1 MPEIVSASNG
11 RYGLEFLVVCNDSS
25 QVFHAIT
32 EAIRAVKGRLNCA
45 SNLASA
51 QDYIARR
58 KIDGIVIDMAL
69 PGTLD
74 LIDRVRRGSSN
85 KFSVIFACL
94 GPTMEPQ
101 FAVRAGANFVATRP
115 TNVSQLERL
124 FRAAAPM
131 MVAEKRRFFRYPL
144 MVPVQLTVDGKA
156 LEGTMANLSEGG
168 MAIWCLQEPPR
179 GSTLQFSF
187 DLPFGGLIQG
197 NGDLA
202 WTGAEG
208 TFGIKFHILQD
219 RAYTHLSGWLSRCNH
234 LPAPISRIHSS
245 MLTGT

>member
-85 KFSVIFACL
+85 KFSVIFAS
-94 GPTMEPQ
+94 
-101 FAVRAGANFVATRP
+101 NFVATRP